1 MKCIQAM
8 LMVTMYWTSG
18 MGAHAQESSTAYF
31 GDEAVEVSE
40 EQADQ
45 IRDVEDEFTTEL
57 KPLEQQV
64 EELTEKLVVKRKEF
78 ENKRLSLLTP
88 HSFNLK
94 QLGLE
99 FKLKNDLK
107 SATAWIPVEG
117 LKALSTT
124 VLSVAGMLA
133 RPPPPHPPPPKCIHG
148 YRHRLVTRRT
158 HISHRLGRRLGHRW
172 AIAAAR
178 GTA

>member
-1 MKCIQAM
+1 M
-8 LMVTMYWTSG
+8 LRQCRAFNQGAGADFTSKFAKVG
-18 MGAHAQESSTAYF
+18 S
-31 GDEAVEVSE
+31 
-40 EQADQ
+40 
-45 IRDVEDEFTTEL
+45 
-57 KPLEQQV
+57 
-64 EELTEKLVVKRKEF
+64 ELTPKGASSQSSEASKQLTSELAGGRTMKINYNNRKIPF
-78 ENKRLSLLTP
+78 NRDRVLLHSFKLSLLTP

-94 QLGLE
+94 PLGLE

-158 HISHRLGRRLGHRW
+158 HINHRLGRRLGHRW